1 MMDNNSILNCTVQ
14 HAAIIMRN
22 KLEYNKLVLERNIQ
36 SYSNPNEHDLDRIRK
51 LTDLNKR
58 IEEAIKVMEENEG
71 CWI

>member
-1 MMDNNSILNCTVQ
+1 MIDNNSILNCTVQ
-14 HAAIIMRN
+14 NAAIIMKN
-22 KLEYNKLVLERNIQ
+22 KLEYNKLVLEHIQ
-36 SYSNPNEHDLDRIRK
+36 SYANPNEHDLDRIRK